1 MEEENELAKGRVHAV
16 ILDMGSESQN

>member
-1 MEEENELAKGRVHAV
+1 MEEENELAKGKVYAV